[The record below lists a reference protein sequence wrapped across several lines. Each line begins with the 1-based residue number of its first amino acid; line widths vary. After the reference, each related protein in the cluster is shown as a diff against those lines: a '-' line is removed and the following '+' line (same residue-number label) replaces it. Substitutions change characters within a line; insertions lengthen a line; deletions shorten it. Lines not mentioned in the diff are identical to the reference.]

1 MRLIHNLNLIN
12 GYTLPK
18 FKQNVTGRFREISLS
33 KKEKKSPKKT
43 KKIVVTPKVEELQS
57 SFTYQKIAFH
67 ESFPKVVRKV
77 F

>member
-1 MRLIHNLNLIN
+1 MAIRFQNLSEKLYNVFEKFHF
-12 GYTLPK
+12 PK
-18 FKQNVTGRFREISLS
+18 
-33 KKEKKSPKKT
+33 KKKKSPKKT

>member
-1 MRLIHNLNLIN
+1 MKLIHNLDHIN
-12 GYTLPK
+12 GHTLPK
-18 FKQNVTGRFREISLS
+18 FKQKIVQRFREISLS
-33 KKEKKSPKKT
+33 KKKKKSPKKT
-43 KKIVVTPKVEELQS
+43 KKIVVTLKVEELQS

>member
-1 MRLIHNLNLIN
+1 MKLIHNLNLIN

-18 FKQNVTGRFREISLS
+18 FKQNMMGRFREISLS
-33 KKEKKSPKKT
+33 KKKKKSPKKT
-43 KKIVVTPKVEELQS
+43 KKIVVTLKVEELQS

>member
-1 MRLIHNLNLIN
+1 MKLIHNLNLIN

-18 FKQNVTGRFREISLS
+18 FKQNMIQRFREISLS
-33 KKEKKSPKKT
+33 KKKKKSPKKT
-43 KKIVVTPKVEELQS
+43 PKKVVTLKVEELQS

>member
-12 GYTLPK
+12 DYTLPK
-18 FKQNVTGRFREISLS
+18 FKQNVIHRFREISLS
-33 KKEKKSPKKT
+33 KKKKKSPKKT

>member
-1 MRLIHNLNLIN
+1 MAIR
-12 GYTLPK
+12 
-18 FKQNVTGRFREISLS
+18 FQNLS
-33 KKEKKSPKKT
+33 KIKLRGFEKFHFQKKKKSPKKT
-43 KKIVVTPKVEELQS
+43 KKIVITPKVEELQS